1 MKHYKASHKIIC
13 IVKNIIFIVGV
24 GRSGTS
30 LLQSVLNAHSEVA
43 FMPETQFFRKYIA
56 SKKTTPTDLA
66 EFKKTLEA
74 DTSFHRTGI
83 APDDLLSDFKG
94 DTFTAIEAYKL
105 LLNTY
110 LNKKNKKNIGDKD
123 PRNIDYLP
131 KLYEHFPDAKII
143 HIYRDPRDV
152 VLSKTKAAWS
162 AHRPFWMH
170 AIIGQ
175 CQLAR
180 GRKIGKQLYG
190 NNFFEIKYEE
200 LIKQPEQTIRN
211 LSVYLNIE
219 YQSDMMNFANS
230 SRELVDEKE
239 MSWKKETFQPIQK
252 NNSGKWKE
260 NFTSKQIQY
269 IEAVSNEAF
278 DQLNYEKINDK
289 SPLGMSFVARI
300 TNMLFPILYKFK
312 M

>member
-1 MKHYKASHKIIC
+1 MKN
-13 IVKNIIFIVGV
+13 VIFIVGV

-30 LLQSVLNAHSEVA
+30 LLQSILNAHSEIA
-43 FMPETQFFRKYIA
+43 FMPETQFFRKYVA
-56 SKKTTPTDLA
+56 SKKTMPTDLTA
-66 EFKKTLEA
+66 FKKTLEA
-74 DTSFHRTGI
+74 DTSFHRTSI
-83 APDDLLSDFKG
+83 APDDLLGQFKNNS
-94 DTFTAIEAYKL
+94 FTSIQAYKT

-110 LNKKNKKNIGDKD
+110 LARKNKKIIGDKD

-131 KLYEHFPDAKII
+131 KLYQHFPDAKII

-152 VLSKTKAAWS
+152 VLSKTKATWS

-175 CQLAR
+175 HQLAR
-180 GRKIGKQLYG
+180 GRKIGKELYEK
-190 NNFFEIKYEE
+190 NFFEIKYEE
-200 LIKQPEQTIRN
+200 LIEQPEQTIRN
-211 LSVYLNIE
+211 LSVYLNVA
-219 YQSDMMNFANS
+219 YQADMMNFANS

-252 NNSGKWKE
+252 NNRGKWKK

-278 DQLNYEKINDK
+278 EQLNYEKLNYK
-289 SPLGMSFVARI
+289 SPLGMSFMARI
-300 TNMLFPILYKFK
+300 TNKLFPILYKIK